1 MRRALKFSWIKKYG
15 GILPVY
21 LWMILLLV
29 FPLVYIVFLS
39 FMRQGETWGVL
50 YEFNL
55 GNYRKFADPLYQRI
69 IANSFKMAAVCT
81 VSCLLIGYPAAYQM
95 AQLSRGWQKRVLTL
109 FTLPFWTNALV
120 RTYGWIVL
128 LQKRGIINSILIKTG
143 IIDEPL
149 RLLYT
154 NFAAALG
161 MVYTLLPFMILPI
174 YNSIEKIDPSLVEA
188 SLDLGG
194 GWWQTFRKVTL
205 RLSTPGNIS
214 GCLLVFMPSIGLFY
228 LSDLMGGA
236 GTMMIGNVIRN
247 QFVEARNWPFGA
259 ALSVF
264 MMGFA
269 FILIQLYRKASG
281 GREVELTL

>member
-1 MRRALKFSWIKKYG
+1 
-15 GILPVY
+15 
-21 LWMILLLV
+21 
-29 FPLVYIVFLS
+29 
-39 FMRQGETWGVL
+39 
-50 YEFNL
+50 
-55 GNYRKFADPLYQRI
+55 
-69 IANSFKMAAVCT
+69 
-81 VSCLLIGYPAAYQM
+81 
-95 AQLSRGWQKRVLTL
+95 
-109 FTLPFWTNALV
+109 
-120 RTYGWIVL
+120 
-128 LQKRGIINSILIKTG
+128 LIKTG

-194 GWWQTFRKVTL
+194 GWWQTIRKVTL
-205 RLSTPGNIS
+205 RLSAPGIIS

-228 LSDLMGGA
+228 ISDLMGGA
-236 GTMMIGNVIRN
+236 STMMIGNVIRN

-259 ALSVF
+259 AISVL
-264 MMGFA
+264 MIGFA